1 MDPINDNFSNPLE
14 FFRLNFPMII
24 TSSYFL
30 GAITLQYPYLSEFG
44 FINYSIV
51 SYFLCG
57 TIVLAITGAVFP
69 LLCIL
74 EIMYLL
80 LLNKLNQKIEQ
91 EDNIKSIHYKI
102 YKNIINLVTCLCL
115 IYMLFY
121 SLNNANNL
129 LLNICCFSISIYFIL
144 RYLVFRKNIMFS
156 WKNYINVII
165 TLTLTIVLFRTPI
178 RYYTARTV
186 TIEENNTSKIVE
198 LIYINNDKIWYYDG
212 TQYIYRL
219 MDSDTMIIY

>member
-1 MDPINDNFSNPLE
+1 
-14 FFRLNFPMII
+14 
-24 TSSYFL
+24 
-30 GAITLQYPYLSEFG
+30 
-44 FINYSIV
+44 
-51 SYFLCG
+51 
-57 TIVLAITGAVFP
+57 
-69 LLCIL
+69 
-74 EIMYLL
+74 
-80 LLNKLNQKIEQ
+80 
-91 EDNIKSIHYKI
+91 
-102 YKNIINLVTCLCL
+102 
-115 IYMLFY
+115 
-121 SLNNANNL
+121 
-129 LLNICCFSISIYFIL
+129 
-144 RYLVFRKNIMFS
+144 MFS